1 MLPAT
6 ADARSC
12 RGAAL
17 KLPHPARCVI
27 FDLDGVLLD
36 TEHFYTEVT
45 EEICRDYGKTFD
57 WSIKRNMIGRPSL
70 ESACYLVDAL
80 SLPIQPEE
88 YLRRRALR
96 LDELF
101 PLSKEKPG
109 AEEFTRTLA
118 ARGVPIAV
126 ATSSEKHLFERKTAR
141 HRDWFS
147 LFHAVVVG
155 DDPRVKKGKPAPDV
169 FLAAARDLGIAPGDC
184 VVFEDAPAG
193 LTAARAAG
201 MQVVALPDD
210 AMDRSAYVEA
220 QLVIGAYAD
229 VTPEDLGL

>member
-1 MLPAT
+1 M
-6 ADARSC
+6 
-12 RGAAL
+12 
-17 KLPHPARCVI
+17 I

-45 EEICRDYGKTFD
+45 DEICREYGKTFD

-70 ESACYLVDAL
+70 ESARYLVQAL
-80 SLPIQPEE
+80 SLPIEPEE

-109 AEEFTRTLA
+109 AEAFTRALA

-126 ATSSEKHLFERKTAR
+126 ATSSERHLFERKTR
-141 HRDWFS
+141 DHRDWFS
-147 LFHAVVVG
+147 LFGAVIVG

-169 FLAAARDLGIAPGDC
+169 FLVAAGEIGARPDEC

-193 LTAARAAG
+193 LAAAHAAG

-210 AMDRSAYVEA
+210 GMDRAAYADA

-229 VTPEDLGL
+229 VSPEDLGV